1 MNIEEVLD
9 FDYEVGGEIEL
20 AYEHDSIN
28 KMHYFTYVGSSATS
42 EANIDGKSKDVLA
55 VDSIT
60 RVYVK
65 NSSGYFEAFPMA
77 KDEEIQDGHWDYGFS
92 YNLDDESM
100 PEELY
105 VYSNENETWT
115 RLTPVINN

>member
-1 MNIEEVLD
+1 MNIEGVLN

-20 AYEHDSIN
+20 AYEQDSVN
-28 KMHYFTYVGSSATS
+28 KMHYFTYVDASATS

-65 NSSGYFEAFPMA
+65 MH
-77 KDEEIQDGHWDYGFS
+77 QDILKHFLWQKMKKFKMITGTMV
-92 YNLDDESM
+92 LA
-100 PEELY
+100 
-105 VYSNENETWT
+105 T
-115 RLTPVINN
+115 I

>member
-1 MNIEEVLD
+1 MQMLVQL
-9 FDYEVGGEIEL
+9 VEL
-20 AYEHDSIN
+20 IL
-28 KMHYFTYVGSSATS
+28 T
-42 EANIDGKSKDVLA
+42 ANLRMYQQ

-65 NSSGYFEAFPMA
+65 NASGYFEAFPMA
-77 KDEEIQDGHWDYGFS
+77 KDEEIQDSRWDYGFS

>member
-20 AYEHDSIN
+20 AYEQDSIN
-28 KMHYFTYVGSSATS
+28 KMHYFTYVDSSATS

-65 NSSGYFEAFPMA
+65 NASGYFEAFPMA
-77 KDEEIQDGHWDYGFS
+77 KDEEIQDNHWDYGFS

>member
-20 AYEHDSIN
+20 AYEQDSIN
-28 KMHYFTYVGSSATS
+28 KMHYFTYVDSSATS

-65 NSSGYFEAFPMA
+65 NASGYFEAFPMA
-77 KDEEIQDGHWDYGFS
+77 KDEEIQDSRWDYGFS

>member
-1 MNIEEVLD
+1 MN

-20 AYEHDSIN
+20 AYEQDSIN
-28 KMHYFTYVGSSATS
+28 KMHYFTYVDSSATS

-65 NSSGYFEAFPMA
+65 NASGYFEAFPMA
-77 KDEEIQDGHWDYGFS
+77 KDEEIQDSRWDYGFS

>member
-1 MNIEEVLD
+1 MD

-20 AYEHDSIN
+20 AYEQDSIN
-28 KMHYFTYVGSSATS
+28 KMHYFTYVDASSTS
-42 EANIDGKSKDVLA
+42 EANIDGKSKYVLA

-65 NSSGYFEAFPMA
+65 NASGYFEAFPMT
-77 KDEEIQDGHWDYGFS
+77 KDEENQDSRWDYGFS

-105 VYSNENETWT
+105 VYSNKNETWT